1 MIKTL
6 KVLTLGLT
14 LLAVSC
20 SKDGDSPVRQ
30 ETSATQTVKL
40 NLSMEANLDEE
51 ELRSALIVKPKTTPG
66 WKLILPTL
74 KNGDIVPL
82 KLAFSNGTTLDHH
95 QVNFKYENGKLRFSG
110 EIAVTGYAASGD
122 VTSRQWYVMAFAG
135 GVRQGNGYA
144 YAPQVQPLSYLDQF
158 TIGDDLNIPLVSPW
172 TPIQRSGDTKGHFS
186 VNLKPLGHF
195 MRVVVENERDH
206 ELGVYGF
213 EVVSDKFLSLVT
225 FQLPYDRTSLQSG
238 AMPNV
243 TPFRENQVLH
253 VGGNLLAKGGS
264 ATGTTS
270 RTFGIWV
277 MPKQRTTGPET
288 IKINVIHRFHG
299 GNWKFPFNVTIPAS
313 SSGLGGTQG
322 LKTLKV
328 KNDHKI
334 HRPLHTIDYVAL
346 GNLNASGVELA
357 PTATG
362 HLYVLERTGNADN
375 RKYPVYS
382 NPRPA
387 TERLMTVTNWEN
399 VLPRSNPE
407 DNTMWS
413 YNGLTA
419 SADGDAFFRTS
430 GNLIRA
436 NGDSFQFAA
445 NVTYAVRTVDGHKA
459 AFRYTLTPSTGA
471 IKVEMVHLGN
481 TSEGKDNIAQVS
493 NDQYWQLAYR
503 FGEVVTRTFAGSG
516 VSSGITTYL
525 GVYDKGLTALRADG
539 NLGATLW
546 NTAPG
551 SYRIGIGIDN
561 GGGLLLQ
568 GHRTGR
574 QVRQIHNKPL
584 DLPANN

>member
-6 KVLTLGLT
+6 KVLTLGFALLT
-14 LLAVSC
+14 VSC
-20 SKDGDSPVRQ
+20 SKDGNAPVHQ
-30 ETSATQTVKL
+30 ETSATQTIKL
-40 NLSMEANLDEE
+40 NLAMEVDLDVE
-51 ELRSALIVKPKTTPG
+51 ELRNAMIVKPKTTPD
-66 WKLILPTL
+66 WKLVLPTL

-82 KLAFSNGTTLDHH
+82 KLAFSNGVTLDHFERD
-95 QVNFKYENGKLRFSG
+95 FKYSDGKLRYAG
-110 EIAVTGYAASGD
+110 EIAVTGYAASGN
-122 VTSRQWYVMAFAG
+122 VTSRQWYVMAFLG
-135 GVRQGNGYA
+135 GTKEGNGYA
-144 YAPQVQPLSYLDQF
+144 YAPQVHPLSLIDQF
-158 TIGDDLNIPLVSPW
+158 TLGQDLNVPFVSKW
-172 TPIQRSGDTKGHFS
+172 TPIDRSGDTKGYFS
-186 VNLKPLGHF
+186 VKLKPMGYF
-195 MRVVVENERDH
+195 MRVQVVNERDH

-213 EVVSDKFLSLVT
+213 QVESDKYLTNIT
-225 FQLPYDRTSLQSG
+225 FNPPYDRASLEAG
-238 AMPNV
+238 AYPTVAQRGPNDIK
-243 TPFRENQVLH
+243 P
-253 VGGNLLAKGGS
+253 VGGNLLTKGGS
-264 ATGTTS
+264 GDGTKS
-270 RTFGIWV
+270 RVFGIWV
-277 MPKQRTTGPET
+277 MPKSPTTAEES
-288 IKINVIHRFHG
+288 IKLDVVHRFHG
-299 GNWKFPFNVTIPAS
+299 GNWEFPFNVKVPATA
-313 SSGLGGTQG
+313 SGLGGNQG

-375 RKYPVYS
+375 RKFDVYS
-382 NPRPA
+382 NPRQA

-407 DNTMWS
+407 SNTLWS
-413 YNGLTA
+413 YNGLAA

-503 FGEVVTRTFAGSG
+503 FGEVVSRTFAGSG

-525 GVYDKGLTALRADG
+525 GVYDKGLTGIRANG

-551 SYRIGIGIDN
+551 SYRIGIGIDE
-561 GGGLLLQ
+561 GGGALRQ